1 MNLNIK
7 TKPQQNL
14 KKILKTVQE
23 ENQTEPVK
31 KKPISATDKFKK
43 YNEDIT
49 DKKPPLWVESYRNC
63 FDWDL
68 YTVNERFIEKFFTDL
83 VTEARDNEDMLT
95 LGEFYLKKGVP
106 NYTFQQWVKRFEFA
120 ATCATHAKSLI
131 GIRREKGGLKKE
143 LDASLV
149 LRSMALYDEEYKK
162 LREWEAQLNKE
173 SHSDKQI
180 NVMIQQIE
188 PSPLVA
194 NKGEVK
200 KTVEEIAKSIRNL

>member
-1 MNLNIK
+1 MNLNNK

-14 KKILKTVQE
+14 KKILDLVQA
-23 ENQTEPVK
+23 ENQESE
-31 KKPISATDKFKK
+31 KPAKPSATAKFKK

-63 FDWDL
+63 FDWNL
-68 YTVNERFIEKFFTDL
+68 HNVNERFIEQFFTDL

-95 LGEFYLKKGVP
+95 LCEFYLKKGVP

-120 ATCATHAKSLI
+120 ATCTTHAKSLI
-131 GIRREKGGLKKE
+131 GIRREKGALKKE
-143 LDASLV
+143 LDSSLV
-149 LRSMALYDEEYKK
+149 LRSMPLNDQDYKD
-162 LREWEAQLNKE
+162 LNEWEAKLTKE

-180 NVMIQQIE
+180 NVMIQQVE
-188 PSPLVA
+188 SSPLVA

-200 KTVEEIAKSIRNL
+200 KTVEEIAKSVRNL

>member
-1 MNLNIK
+1 MNLNNK

-14 KKILKTVQE
+14 KKILDLVQA
-23 ENQTEPVK
+23 ENQENDKPVK
-31 KKPISATDKFKK
+31 PSATAKFKK

-49 DKKPPLWVESYRNC
+49 DRKPPLWVMSYRNC
-63 FDWDL
+63 FDWNL
-68 YTVNERFIEKFFTDL
+68 HNVNERFIEQFFTDL

-131 GIRREKGGLKKE
+131 GIRREKGALKKE
-143 LDASLV
+143 LDSSLV
-149 LRSMALYDEEYKK
+149 LRSMPLYDQDYKDLK
-162 LREWEAQLNKE
+162 EWEAKLTKE

-180 NVMIQQIE
+180 NVMIQQVE
-188 PSPLVA
+188 SSPLVS

-200 KTVEEIAKSIRNL
+200 KTVEEIAKSVRNL